1 MEFQGVSLGSQV
13 PETSATARLY
23 FASNRGKNNSVLVQG
38 SKVSRMGEL
47 AQMVD
52 RQNYRRLFLHVA
64 GFVMVFLVADWL
76 RAVSLQPEPLLEG
89 YLQITTGLFAFVFAA
104 VALVRFQGTQDR
116 ISLILGSG
124 FLLSGATLIASSI
137 LFFQLIHE
145 SPTSFLWAPVGW
157 WISRLLLALLFGVAL
172 LVEHFTPRSRHPRME
187 MAGALFTVL
196 ALTYLI
202 TASLR
207 RLPPDVSGHPNAF
220 IPNPLHLIP
229 AVIFLVA
236 LYGYRH
242 RKYLMNS
249 AFDRS
254 IYSAVWLNLAAQL
267 AACQSVRLLDGPFV
281 FAQLLNVS
289 SYVLLLGG
297 SLLDSARVFEQ
308 VRHLAAS
315 DPLTGLA
322 NYRKLL
328 DVLDTETERTLR
340 TGRSFAVLLLDLDG
354 LKKINDTYGHLVGS
368 RALCRVADILRVH
381 CRAIDTAARY
391 GGDEFAVVLPE
402 AGEEEAQR
410 VALRIQ
416 ETLSQDPEE
425 PPISVSIGTSVYH
438 GEGERVEKLLKEA
451 DQNLYDEKAR
461 RKNST
466 KFNENS
472 RRRTPKKT

>member
-1 MEFQGVSLGSQV
+1 
-13 PETSATARLY
+13 
-23 FASNRGKNNSVLVQG
+23 
-38 SKVSRMGEL
+38 MGNL
-47 AQMVD
+47 ALQED
-52 RQNYRRLFLHVA
+52 RQHVRRLLVHGA
-64 GFVMVFLVADWL
+64 GFVLVFVLADWM
-76 RAVSLQPEPLLEG
+76 RSTALQPDPILQG

-124 FLLSGATLIASSI
+124 FLLSGATLTASSI
-137 LFFQLIHE
+137 LFFQLNRD
-145 SPTSFLWAPVGW
+145 SVSWFLWAPVGW
-157 WISRLLLALLFGVAL
+157 WISRLVLALLFGVAL
-172 LVEHFTPRSRHPRME
+172 LVEHFIPRSRHPKLE
-187 MAGALFTVL
+187 IAGALFTVL
-196 ALTYLI
+196 SLTYLI
-202 TASLR
+202 SASLR
-207 RLPPDVSGHPNAF
+207 RLPPEVSGHPNAA
-220 IPNPLHLIP
+220 IPNPLQLIP

-236 LYGYRH
+236 LYGYRQ
-242 RKYLMNS
+242 RKYLADS

-254 IYSAVWLNLAAQL
+254 IYMAVWVNLAAQL

-281 FAQLLNVS
+281 FAQLLNVG
-289 SYVLLLGG
+289 SYIILLAGA
-297 SLLDSARVFEQ
+297 LLDNARVFEQ

-354 LKKINDTYGHLVGS
+354 LKKINDNYGHLVGS

-402 AGEEEAQR
+402 AREEEAQR
-410 VALRIQ
+410 VASRIQ
-416 ETLSQDPEE
+416 ETLLADQEE

-438 GEGERVEKLLKEA
+438 GEGERVERLLKDA

-461 RKNST
+461 RKGSSRLT
-466 KFNENS
+466 DNS

>member
-1 MEFQGVSLGSQV
+1 
-13 PETSATARLY
+13 
-23 FASNRGKNNSVLVQG
+23 
-38 SKVSRMGEL
+38 MGEL

-52 RQNYRRLFLHVA
+52 RQNYRRLFLHLA
-64 GFVMVFLVADWL
+64 GFVLVFVAADWFRDFTL
-76 RAVSLQPEPLLEG
+76 RPNAILQG

-124 FLLSGATLIASSI
+124 FMLSGATLIASSL
-137 LFFQLIHE
+137 LFFQLNKEI
-145 SPTSFLWAPVGW
+145 PTTWFLWAPVAW

-172 LVEHFTPRSRHPRME
+172 LVEHFTPRSRHPRLE
-187 MAGALFTVL
+187 MVGALFSIL

-207 RLPPDVSGHPNAF
+207 RLPPEVSGHPNAF

-267 AACQSVRLLDGPFV
+267 AACQSIRLLDGPFL

-289 SYVLLLGG
+289 SSVLLLGG

-402 AGEEEAQR
+402 AREEEAQR
-410 VALRIQ
+410 VSLRIQ
-416 ETLSQDPEE
+416 ETLSMDQEE

-451 DQNLYDEKAR
+451 DQNLYDEKSR
-461 RKNST
+461 RRGNPKPGESA
-466 KFNENS
+466 
-472 RRRTPKKT
+472 RRRTPKKTS

>member
-1 MEFQGVSLGSQV
+1 M
-13 PETSATARLY
+13 A
-23 FASNRGKNNSVLVQG
+23 VLDRVI
-38 SKVSRMGEL
+38 
-47 AQMVD
+47 D
-52 RQNYRRLFLHVA
+52 RQLIRRLLLHVA
-64 GFVMVFLVADWL
+64 GFVAIVLAAYWL
-76 RAVSLQPEPLLEG
+76 RDVSVRADATLQG

-124 FLLSGATLIASSI
+124 FLLSGATLTASSV
-137 LFFQLIHE
+137 LFFQLIRE
-145 SPTSFLWAPVGW
+145 SPLSLLWAPAGW
-157 WISRLLLALLFGVAL
+157 WISRVLLALLFGVAL
-172 LVEHFTPRSRHPRME
+172 LVEHFIPRSRHPRLE
-187 MAGALFTVL
+187 IAGALFAVIS
-196 ALTYLI
+196 LTYLI

-207 RLPPDVSGHPNAF
+207 RLPPEVSGHPNAA
-220 IPNPLHLIP
+220 IPNPLHLVP
-229 AVIFLVA
+229 AVILLVA
-236 LYGYRH
+236 LYGYRQ

-267 AACQSVRLLDGPFV
+267 AACQSEKLLDGPFL
-281 FAQLLNVS
+281 FAQLLNVV
-289 SYVLLLGG
+289 SYIILLGG

-340 TGRSFAVLLLDLDG
+340 TGRPFSVLLLDLDG
-354 LKKINDTYGHLVGS
+354 LKRINDTYGHLVGS

-402 AGEEEAQR
+402 AREEEAQR
-410 VALRIQ
+410 VSSRIE
-416 ETLSQDPEE
+416 ETLALDQEE

-438 GEGERVEKLLKEA
+438 GEGERVEKLLKDA
-451 DQNLYDEKAR
+451 DHNLYQEKAR
-461 RKNST
+461 RKGSSRASDA
-466 KFNENS
+466 S
-472 RRRTPKKT
+472 RRRAHKKG

>member
-1 MEFQGVSLGSQV
+1 
-13 PETSATARLY
+13 
-23 FASNRGKNNSVLVQG
+23 
-38 SKVSRMGEL
+38 MGDL

-52 RQNYRRLFLHVA
+52 RQTYRRLFLHLA
-64 GFVMVFLVADWL
+64 GFVLVFVAANRL
-76 RAVSLQPEPLLEG
+76 QTISLAPEPTLQG
-89 YLQITTGLFAFVFAA
+89 YLEITTGIFAFIFAA

-124 FLLSGATLIASSI
+124 FLLSGGTLIASSI
-137 LFFQLIHE
+137 LFFQLNTHE
-145 SPTSFLWAPVGW
+145 TALLWAPAGW
-157 WISRLLLALLFGVAL
+157 WISRLVLALLFGVSL
-172 LVEHFTPRSRHPRME
+172 LVEHFTPRSRHPRLE
-187 MAGALFTVL
+187 IAGALFSVL

-202 TASLR
+202 SASLR
-207 RLPPDVSGHPNAF
+207 KLPPDVSGHPNAV

-229 AVIFLVA
+229 AIIFLVA
-236 LYGYRH
+236 LYGFRH

-267 AACQSVRLLDGPFV
+267 AACQSVFLLDGPFM
-281 FAQLLNVS
+281 FAQLLNVT
-289 SYVLLLGG
+289 SYVILLGG

-340 TGRSFAVLLLDLDG
+340 TGRPFAVLLLDLDG

-391 GGDEFAVVLPE
+391 GGDEFALVLPE
-402 AGEEEAQR
+402 AREEEAQR
-410 VALRIQ
+410 VVNRIH
-416 ETLSQDPEE
+416 ETVGLDQEE
-425 PPISVSIGTSVYH
+425 PPISVSIGASVYH

-461 RKNST
+461 RKAVLPKANDA
-466 KFNENS
+466 S

>member
-1 MEFQGVSLGSQV
+1 MRVREKEQLTIELTGTG
-13 PETSATARLY
+13 E
-23 FASNRGKNNSVLVQG
+23 
-38 SKVSRMGEL
+38 MGEL
-47 AQMVD
+47 ALKSD
-52 RQNYRRLFLHVA
+52 RQYIQRTLLHAA
-64 GFVMVFLVADWL
+64 GFVLVFVVADWL
-76 RAVSLQPEPLLEG
+76 RNSTLRPDPILQG

-104 VALVRFQGTQDR
+104 VSLVRFQGTQDR

-137 LFFQLIHE
+137 LFFQMNV
-145 SPTSFLWAPVGW
+145 TSVTWFLWAPVGW
-157 WISRLLLALLFGVAL
+157 WISRLVLALLFGVSL
-172 LVEHFTPRSRHPRME
+172 LVEHFIPRSRHPKLE
-187 MAGALFTVL
+187 IGGALFTVL
-196 ALTYLI
+196 SLTYI
-202 TASLR
+202 ISASLR
-207 RLPPDVSGHPNAF
+207 RLPPEVSGHPNAA
-220 IPNPLHLIP
+220 IPNPLQLIP

-236 LYGYRH
+236 LYGYRQ

-249 AFDRS
+249 AFDRA
-254 IYSAVWLNLAAQL
+254 IYMAVWINLAAQL

-281 FAQLLNVS
+281 FAQLLNVA
-289 SYVLLLGG
+289 SYIILLAGA
-297 SLLDSARVFEQ
+297 LLDSARVFEQ

-354 LKKINDTYGHLVGS
+354 LKKINDSFGHLVGS

-402 AGEEEAQR
+402 AREEEAQR
-410 VALRIQ
+410 VVSRIH
-416 ETLSQDPEE
+416 ETLMGDQED
-425 PPISVSIGTSVYH
+425 PPISVSIGISVYH
-438 GEGERVEKLLKEA
+438 GEGERVERLLKEA

-461 RKNST
+461 RKST
-466 KFNENS
+466 PRANDNA
-472 RRRTPKKT
+472 RRKTPKKS

>member
-1 MEFQGVSLGSQV
+1 MS
-13 PETSATARLY
+13 
-23 FASNRGKNNSVLVQG
+23 
-38 SKVSRMGEL
+38 EL
-47 AQMVD
+47 TQMVD
-52 RQNYRRLFLHVA
+52 RQNYRRLFLHLA
-64 GFVMVFLVADWL
+64 GFVVVFVAADSL
-76 RAVSLQPEPLLEG
+76 RGLSIKPDPVLQG
-89 YLQITTGLFAFVFAA
+89 YLQITIGIFAFVFAA

-124 FLLSGATLIASSI
+124 FMLSGATLVASSI
-137 LFFQLIHE
+137 LFFQLQHE
-145 SPTSFLWAPVGW
+145 SRTWMLLAPVGW
-157 WISRLLLALLFGVAL
+157 WISRLLLALLFGVSL
-172 LVEHFTPRSRHPRME
+172 LVEHFIPRSRHPKLE
-187 MAGALFTVL
+187 IGGALFSVL

-207 RLPPDVSGHPNAF
+207 RLPPDVVGQPDAV

-229 AVIFLVA
+229 AIIFLVA
-236 LYGYRH
+236 LYGFRH
-242 RKYLMNS
+242 RKYLKNS
-249 AFDRS
+249 AFDRC
-254 IYSAVWLNLAAQL
+254 IYSAVWLNFAAQL
-267 AACQSVRLLDGPFV
+267 AACQSVKLLDGPFL
-281 FAQLLNVS
+281 FAQLLSVS
-289 SYVLLLGG
+289 SYVVLLVG

-402 AGEEEAQR
+402 AREEEAQR
-410 VALRIQ
+410 VMLRIH
-416 ETLSQDPEE
+416 ETLAVDQEE
-425 PPISVSIGTSVYH
+425 PLLSVSIGTSVYH

-461 RKNST
+461 RK
-466 KFNENS
+466 KFADLGES
-472 RRRTPKKT
+472 ARRRTPKKT

>member
-1 MEFQGVSLGSQV
+1 
-13 PETSATARLY
+13 
-23 FASNRGKNNSVLVQG
+23 
-38 SKVSRMGEL
+38 MGEL
-47 AQMVD
+47 ALQTD
-52 RQNYRRLFLHVA
+52 RQQLRRLLVHATGLGVIFVVA
-64 GFVMVFLVADWL
+64 YWL
-76 RAVSLQPEPLLEG
+76 RSGALRPDPILQG

-124 FLLSGATLIASSI
+124 FLLSGATLIASSV
-137 LFFQLIHE
+137 LFFQMNQE
-145 SPTSFLWAPVGW
+145 SLTWFLWAPVGW
-157 WISRLLLALLFGVAL
+157 WISRLVLALLFGVAL
-172 LVEHFTPRSRHPRME
+172 LVEHFIPRSRHPKLE
-187 MAGALFTVL
+187 IAGALFTVL
-196 ALTYLI
+196 SLTYLI
-202 TASLR
+202 SASLR
-207 RLPPDVSGHPNAF
+207 RLPPEVSGHPNAA
-220 IPNPLHLIP
+220 IPNPLQLIP

-236 LYGYRH
+236 LYGYRQ

-254 IYSAVWLNLAAQL
+254 IYMAVWVNLAAQL
-267 AACQSVRLLDGPFV
+267 AACQSLRLLDGPFV
-281 FAQLLNVS
+281 FAQLLNVA
-289 SYVLLLGG
+289 SYIILLAGA
-297 SLLDSARVFEQ
+297 LLDSARVFEQ

-340 TGRSFAVLLLDLDG
+340 TGRPFAVLLLDLDG

-402 AGEEEAQR
+402 AKEEEAQR
-410 VALRIQ
+410 VTSRIH
-416 ETLSQDPEE
+416 ETLLSDQEE

-451 DQNLYDEKAR
+451 DQNLYEEKAR
-461 RKNST
+461 RKSSSRLT
-466 KFNENS
+466 DGS
-472 RRRTPKKT
+472 RRRTPKKI

>member
-1 MEFQGVSLGSQV
+1 
-13 PETSATARLY
+13 
-23 FASNRGKNNSVLVQG
+23 
-38 SKVSRMGEL
+38 MGEMAL
-47 AQMVD
+47 VVD
-52 RQNYRRLFLHVA
+52 RQQFRRLLLHLA
-64 GFVMVFLVADWL
+64 GFVLVFLAADWL
-76 RAVSLQPEPLLEG
+76 RSFSLRPDPILQG

-124 FLLSGATLIASSI
+124 FLLSGATLTASSVF
-137 LFFQLIHE
+137 FFQMNRE
-145 SPTSFLWAPVGW
+145 SLVWFLWAPVGW
-157 WISRLLLALLFGVAL
+157 WISRLVLALLFGVAL
-172 LVEHFTPRSRHPRME
+172 LVEHFIPRSRHPKLE
-187 MAGALFTVL
+187 IAGALFSVL
-196 ALTYLI
+196 SLTYI
-202 TASLR
+202 ISASLR
-207 RLPPDVSGHPNAF
+207 RLPPEVSGHPNAV
-220 IPNPLHLIP
+220 IPNPLQLIP

-236 LYGYRH
+236 LFGYRE

-254 IYSAVWLNLAAQL
+254 IYTAVWLNLAAQL
-267 AACQSVRLLDGPFV
+267 AACQSIRLLDGPFV
-281 FAQLLNVS
+281 FAQLLNVA
-289 SYVLLLGG
+289 SYIFLLGG

-402 AGEEEAQR
+402 AREEEAQR
-410 VALRIQ
+410 VASRIH
-416 ETLSQDPEE
+416 ETLSADQEE
-425 PPISVSIGTSVYH
+425 PPLSVSIGTSVYH

-451 DQNLYDEKAR
+451 DHSLYAEKAR
-461 RKNST
+461 RKNSSKLT
-466 KFNENS
+466 DGS
-472 RRRTPKKT
+472 RGRSPKRT

>member
-1 MEFQGVSLGSQV
+1 
-13 PETSATARLY
+13 
-23 FASNRGKNNSVLVQG
+23 
-38 SKVSRMGEL
+38 MGDL

-52 RQNYRRLFLHVA
+52 RQNYRRLFLHLA
-64 GFVMVFLVADWL
+64 GFVVVFAVAN
-76 RAVSLQPEPLLEG
+76 RLQTINLAPEATLLG

-104 VALVRFQGTQDR
+104 VAMVRFQGTQDR

-124 FLLSGATLIASSI
+124 FLLSGGTLIGSSI
-137 LFFQLIHE
+137 LFFQLNHE
-145 SPTSFLWAPVGW
+145 TETALLWAPVGW
-157 WISRLLLALLFGVAL
+157 WISRLLLALLFGISL
-172 LVEHFTPRSRHPRME
+172 LVEHFTPRSRHPRLE
-187 MAGALFTVL
+187 IAGALFSVC
-196 ALTYLI
+196 AVTYLI

-207 RLPPDVSGHPNAF
+207 RLPPDVSGHPNAI

-236 LYGYRH
+236 LYGFQH

-254 IYSAVWLNLAAQL
+254 IYTAVWLNLAAQL
-267 AACQSVRLLDGPFV
+267 AACQSQRLLDGPFM

-289 SYVLLLGG
+289 SYVILLGG

-391 GGDEFAVVLPE
+391 GGDEFALVLPE
-402 AGEEEAQR
+402 AREEEAQR
-410 VALRIQ
+410 VVSRIHETIALDQ
-416 ETLSQDPEE
+416 EE

-461 RKNST
+461 RKAISS
-466 KFNENS
+466 KADEAS

>member
-1 MEFQGVSLGSQV
+1 MG
-13 PETSATARLY
+13 R
-23 FASNRGKNNSVLVQG
+23 
-38 SKVSRMGEL
+38 RMGERAL
-47 AQMVD
+47 VFD
-52 RQNYRRLFLHVA
+52 RQQIRRLVFHVA
-64 GFVMVFLVADWL
+64 GFVIVFVVADWL
-76 RAVSLQPEPLLEG
+76 RSISLRPDPTLQG
-89 YLQITTGLFAFVFAA
+89 YLEITTGLFAFVFAA

-124 FLLSGATLIASSI
+124 FLLSGATLTASSV
-137 LFFQLIHE
+137 LFFQLNRE
-145 SPTSFLWAPVGW
+145 SLVWFLWAPVGW
-157 WISRLLLALLFGVAL
+157 WISRLVLALLFGVAL
-172 LVEHFTPRSRHPRME
+172 LVEHFIPRSRHPKLE
-187 MAGALFTVL
+187 IAGALFAVL
-196 ALTYLI
+196 SLTYLI

-207 RLPPDVSGHPNAF
+207 RLPPDVSGHPNAA
-220 IPNPLHLIP
+220 IPNPLQLVP
-229 AVIFLVA
+229 AVIFLIA

-242 RKYLMNS
+242 RRYLMNS
-249 AFDRS
+249 AFDRA
-254 IYSAVWLNLAAQL
+254 IYMAVWLNLAAQL
-267 AACQSVRLLDGPFV
+267 AACQSVKLLDGPFV
-281 FAQLLNVS
+281 FAQVLNVT
-289 SYVLLLGG
+289 SYILLLGG

-402 AGEEEAQR
+402 AREEEAHR
-410 VALRIQ
+410 VATRIQ
-416 ETLSQDPEE
+416 ETLLMDQEE

-451 DQNLYDEKAR
+451 DQNLYEEKAR
-461 RKNST
+461 RKST
-466 KFNENS
+466 PKSAEAS
-472 RRRTPKKT
+472 RRRTPKKS

>member
-1 MEFQGVSLGSQV
+1 
-13 PETSATARLY
+13 
-23 FASNRGKNNSVLVQG
+23 
-38 SKVSRMGEL
+38 MGEL

-52 RQNYRRLFLHVA
+52 RQNYRRLFLHLT
-64 GFVMVFLVADWL
+64 GFVLVFVAADWIRGL
-76 RAVSLQPEPLLEG
+76 SPRPDPILQG
-89 YLQITTGLFAFVFAA
+89 YLQITLGLFAFVFAA
-104 VALVRFQGTQDR
+104 VAMVRFQGTQDR

-137 LFFQLIHE
+137 LFFQLSIRE
-145 SPTSFLWAPVGW
+145 TWFLWAPVAW
-157 WISRLLLALLFGVAL
+157 WISRLLLALLFGVSL

-187 MAGALFTVL
+187 TAGALFAVL

-207 RLPPDVSGHPNAF
+207 RLPPDVSVHPNAL
-220 IPNPLHLIP
+220 IPNPLQLIP

-236 LYGYRH
+236 LYGFRH

-267 AACQSVRLLDGPFV
+267 AACQSVRLLDGPFM
-281 FAQLLNVS
+281 FAQLLNVA
-289 SYVLLLGG
+289 SYVVILGG

-402 AGEEEAQR
+402 AREEEAQR
-410 VALRIQ
+410 VSLRIQ
-416 ETLSQDPEE
+416 ETLSSDQED

-461 RKNST
+461 RKGAGKPS
-466 KFNENS
+466 ESS

>member
-1 MEFQGVSLGSQV
+1 
-13 PETSATARLY
+13 
-23 FASNRGKNNSVLVQG
+23 
-38 SKVSRMGEL
+38 MGEL
-47 AQMVD
+47 ALIID
-52 RQNYRRLFLHVA
+52 RKNVRRVLLHASGFLFI
-64 GFVMVFLVADWL
+64 FLAATWL
-76 RAVSLQPEPLLEG
+76 RQVSLRPDPILQG

-124 FLLSGATLIASSI
+124 FLLSGLTLTASSI

-145 SPTSFLWAPVGW
+145 SRTWFLWAPVAW
-157 WISRLLLALLFGVAL
+157 WISRLLIALLFAVAL
-172 LVEHFTPRSRHPRME
+172 LVEHFLPRSRHPRLE
-187 MAGALFTVL
+187 IAGALFSVL
-196 ALTYLI
+196 ALTYSI
-202 TASLR
+202 TAVLR
-207 RLPPDVSGHPNAF
+207 KLPPEVSGHPESI
-220 IPNPLHLIP
+220 IPNPLHLLP
-229 AVIFLVA
+229 AVIFLIA
-236 LYGYRH
+236 LVGYR
-242 RKYLMNS
+242 RRRYLMDS

-254 IYSAVWLNLAAQL
+254 IYIAVWLNLAAQL

-281 FAQLLNVS
+281 FAQAMNVM
-289 SYVLLLGG
+289 SYVVLLAG

-340 TGRSFAVLLLDLDG
+340 TGRPFAVLLLDLDG
-354 LKKINDTYGHLVGS
+354 LKRINDTHGHLVGS

-402 AGEEEAQR
+402 AREEEAQR
-410 VALRIQ
+410 VVSRIH
-416 ETLSQDPEE
+416 ETLATDQEE
-425 PPISVSIGTSVYH
+425 PPISASIGVSVYH

-451 DQNLYDEKAR
+451 DMDLYQEKAR
-461 RKNST
+461 RKGVT
-466 KFNENS
+466 KITDTS
-472 RRRTPKKT
+472 RRRLKKG

>member
-1 MEFQGVSLGSQV
+1 MRVREKEQLTIELTGTG
-13 PETSATARLY
+13 E
-23 FASNRGKNNSVLVQG
+23 
-38 SKVSRMGEL
+38 MGEL
-47 AQMVD
+47 ALKSD
-52 RQNYRRLFLHVA
+52 RQYIQRTLLHAV
-64 GFVMVFLVADWL
+64 GFVLVFVVADWL
-76 RAVSLQPEPLLEG
+76 RNSTLRPDPILQG

-124 FLLSGATLIASSI
+124 FLLSGATLTASSI
-137 LFFQLIHE
+137 LFFQMNV
-145 SPTSFLWAPVGW
+145 TSVTWFLWAPVGW
-157 WISRLLLALLFGVAL
+157 WISRLVLALLFGVSL
-172 LVEHFTPRSRHPRME
+172 LVEHFIPRSRHPKLE
-187 MAGALFTVL
+187 IGGALFTVL
-196 ALTYLI
+196 SLTYLI
-202 TASLR
+202 SASLR
-207 RLPPDVSGHPNAF
+207 RLPPEVSGHPNAA
-220 IPNPLHLIP
+220 IPNPLQLIP

-236 LYGYRH
+236 LYGYRQ

-249 AFDRS
+249 AFDRA
-254 IYSAVWLNLAAQL
+254 IYMAVWINLAAQL

-281 FAQLLNVS
+281 FAQLLNVA
-289 SYVLLLGG
+289 SYIILLAGA
-297 SLLDSARVFEQ
+297 LLDSARVFEQ

-354 LKKINDTYGHLVGS
+354 LKKINDSYGHLVGS

-402 AGEEEAQR
+402 AREEEAQR
-410 VALRIQ
+410 VVSRIH
-416 ETLSQDPEE
+416 ETLMGDQEE
-425 PPISVSIGTSVYH
+425 PPISVSIGISVYH
-438 GEGERVEKLLKEA
+438 GEGERVERLLKEA

-461 RKNST
+461 RKST
-466 KFNENS
+466 PRANDNA
-472 RRRTPKKT
+472 RRKTPKKS

>member
-1 MEFQGVSLGSQV
+1 
-13 PETSATARLY
+13 
-23 FASNRGKNNSVLVQG
+23 
-38 SKVSRMGEL
+38 MGEL
-47 AQMVD
+47 ALKTD
-52 RQNYRRLFLHVA
+52 RQHLRRLVVHA
-64 GFVMVFLVADWL
+64 TGFVLVFLVADWL
-76 RAVSLQPEPLLEG
+76 RNSTLRPDPVLQG
-89 YLQITTGLFAFVFAA
+89 YLQITTGLFAFIFAA

-124 FLLSGATLIASSI
+124 FLLSGATLTASSI
-137 LFFQLIHE
+137 LFFQMIRD
-145 SPTSFLWAPVGW
+145 SSNSFLWAPAGW
-157 WISRLLLALLFGVAL
+157 WISRLVLALLFGVAL
-172 LVEHFTPRSRHPRME
+172 LVEHFIPQSRHPKLE
-187 MAGALFTVL
+187 IAGALFTVL
-196 ALTYLI
+196 SFTYLI
-202 TASLR
+202 SASLR
-207 RLPPDVSGHPNAF
+207 KLPPDVSGHPNAA
-220 IPNPLHLIP
+220 IPNPLQLIP

-236 LYGYRH
+236 LYGYRQ

-254 IYSAVWLNLAAQL
+254 IYMAVWVNLAAQL
-267 AACQSVRLLDGPFV
+267 AACQSIRLLDGPFV
-281 FAQLLNVS
+281 FAQLLNVA
-289 SYVLLLGG
+289 SYIILLAGA
-297 SLLDSARVFEQ
+297 LLDSARVFEQ

-354 LKKINDTYGHLVGS
+354 LKKINDNYGHLVGS

-402 AGEEEAQR
+402 AREEEAQR
-410 VALRIQ
+410 VAARIH
-416 ETLSQDPEE
+416 ETLKADQEE

-461 RKNST
+461 RKT
-466 KFNENS
+466 ARLTDGS
-472 RRRTPKKT
+472 RRKLPKKF

>member
-1 MEFQGVSLGSQV
+1 
-13 PETSATARLY
+13 
-23 FASNRGKNNSVLVQG
+23 
-38 SKVSRMGEL
+38 MGEL
-47 AQMVD
+47 TQMVE
-52 RQNYRRLFLHVA
+52 RENYRRLFLHLA
-64 GFVMVFLVADWL
+64 GFVLVFAAADWL
-76 RAVSLQPEPLLEG
+76 RSVSLRPDPLLQG
-89 YLQITTGLFAFVFAA
+89 YLQITTGIFAFVFAA

-124 FLLSGATLIASSI
+124 FMLSGATLVASSI
-137 LFFQLIHE
+137 LFFQLLHD
-145 SPTSFLWAPVGW
+145 SPTWLLWAPVGW
-157 WISRLLLALLFGVAL
+157 WTSRLVLALLFGVSL
-172 LVEHFTPRSRHPRME
+172 LVEHFIPRSRHPRME
-187 MAGALFTVL
+187 IGGALFSVL

-207 RLPPDVSGHPNAF
+207 RLPPDVSGHPDAV

-236 LYGYRH
+236 LYGFRH
-242 RKYLMNS
+242 RHFLKNS
-249 AFDRS
+249 AFDRC
-254 IYSAVWLNLAAQL
+254 IYSAVWLSLAAQL
-267 AACQSVRLLDGPFV
+267 AACQSVRLLDGPFL

-289 SYVLLLGG
+289 SYMVLLVGA
-297 SLLDSARVFEQ
+297 LLDSARVFEQ

-340 TGRSFAVLLLDLDG
+340 TGRAFAVLLLDLDG

-402 AGEEEAQR
+402 AQEEEAQR
-410 VALRIQ
+410 VMLRIQ
-416 ETLSQDPEE
+416 ETLAVDQEE
-425 PPISVSIGTSVYH
+425 PAIAVSVGTAVYH

-451 DQNLYDEKAR
+451 DRNLYDEKSR
-461 RKNST
+461 RKSFS
-466 KFNENS
+466 KIDESS